1 MDTTILSGISSVEG
15 KAVPPVK
22 VSKNIYGI
30 VRASFYAKRRLPF
43 CVSIRNRALRGDEAK
58 AAMTLMAAVVFPL
71 PQGAMTRLK
80 ASGTK
85 VEASSTSYK
94 YLPFFIKYNPP
105 GRYWS
110 RSSFFYFYFTAKFG
124 G

>member
-1 MDTTILSGISSVEG
+1 MSGISSVEG
-15 KAVPPVK
+15 KAVPPAK

-43 CVSIRNRALRGDEAK
+43 CVSIRNRALWGDDAN
-58 AAMTLMAAVVFPL
+58 AAMTLMAVVVLPL

-85 VEASSTSYK
+85 VEASNTSYK
-94 YLPFFIKYNPP
+94 YLPFFIGDSPP
-105 GRYWS
+105 V
-110 RSSFFYFYFTAKFG
+110 
-124 G
+124 